1 MNKLA
6 TVITVSLTALTLTA
20 CGGAKTPE
28 DTATAF
34 VKAAYTNDSKAV
46 LDMLYFDESI
56 GEEGKADVKGKIE
69 QLVDAQT
76 KKAEKAC
83 GGFDGAEVVGSEV
96 KDTEATVKVKVS
108 MKKACP
114 FAKTED
120 IKLVKVKDEWKVN
133 L

>member
-46 LDMLYFDESI
+46 LE
-56 GEEGKADVKGKIE
+56 
-69 QLVDAQT
+69 
-76 KKAEKAC
+76 AEKGC
-83 GGFDGAEVVGSEV
+83 GGFDGAEAVGSEV
-96 KDTEATVKVKVS
+96 KDTEATVKVKVT

>member
-46 LDMLYFDESI
+46 LDMLYVDENAGDEAQAAI
-56 GEEGKADVKGKIE
+56 KGKIE
-69 QLVDAQT
+69 QLVGAQT

-83 GGFDGAEVVGSEV
+83 GGFDGAEAVGSEV
-96 KDTEATVKVKVS
+96 KDTEATVKVKVT

>member
-1 MNKLA
+1 
-6 TVITVSLTALTLTA
+6 
-20 CGGAKTPE
+20 
-28 DTATAF
+28 
-34 VKAAYTNDSKAV
+34 
-46 LDMLYFDESI
+46 MLYVDENAGDEAQAAI
-56 GEEGKADVKGKIE
+56 KGKIE
-69 QLVDAQT
+69 QLVGAQT

-83 GGFDGAEVVGSEV
+83 GGFDGAEAVGSEV

-114 FAKTED
+114 FAKTEN